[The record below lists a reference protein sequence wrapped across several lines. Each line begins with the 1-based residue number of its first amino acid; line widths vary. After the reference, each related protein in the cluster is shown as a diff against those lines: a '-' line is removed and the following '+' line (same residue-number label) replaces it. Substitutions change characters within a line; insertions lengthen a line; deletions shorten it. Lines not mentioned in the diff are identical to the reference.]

1 MSKDNVEK
9 DTTLQTPDASVK
21 KSTNVDK
28 KDSSEKA
35 KKPSGKS
42 KDDKKKVSVFK
53 RIGRFFRDL
62 KSEFKKIVWPSK
74 KTTLNNTG
82 VVLAL
87 MAIVG
92 VAIWVLDWLLVNG
105 FRLIF

>member
-9 DTTLQTPDASVK
+9 DSTLQTPDAGVK
-21 KSTNVDK
+21 KSAD
-28 KDSSEKA
+28 KA
-35 KKPSGKS
+35 KKSSGKP
-42 KDDKKKVSVFK
+42 KDDKKKVGVFK

-74 KTTLNNTG
+74 KTTINNTL

-92 VAIWVLDWLLVNG
+92 VSIWILDWLLVSG
-105 FRLIF
+105 FRLMF